1 MPGIPLRFYFYLG
14 ALAAISIWLVWWH
27 HSAVLE
33 GEAMIKAADAAAVIK
48 SNAAREE
55 QRLKDAANAQGA
67 IDGLKT
73 ELDALRAATPPVV
86 HVRLCQ
92 FATLG
97 GNSVPSTGS
106 APGGAPAEA
115 PAPANL
121 QSVPERTGDGPDVGA
136 GLQDLAFSCGIVEV
150 YRKRTVTWALNQ
162 AKETP

>member
-1 MPGIPLRFYFYLG
+1 MIPIRFYLYLG
-14 ALAAISIWLVWWH
+14 ALLAISVGLLWWH

-33 GEAMIKAADAAAVIK
+33 GEARVRAADAQAVIK
-48 SNAAREE
+48 AEAAKEE
-55 QRLKDAANAQGA
+55 QRHKDDENAQGA
-67 IDGLKT
+67 INGLKS
-73 ELDALRAATPPVV
+73 ELDALRATTPPVV

-92 FATLG
+92 FATG
-97 GNSVPSTGS
+97 GPVPSPGT

-115 PAPANL
+115 SAPANL
-121 QSVPERTGDGPDVGA
+121 QPVPERTGDGPDVGS